1 MPPATGGLS
10 NAPEARTRYG
20 YAWIISDAKGETVVL
35 LVRVDQTEG
44 LADHIPNIVGQPLCK
59 IRLNLSLWQ
68 IEACPVEE
76 ARICHRCT
84 VVLAKQVRSLPF
96 RPS

>member
-1 MPPATGGLS
+1 VPSPTGGLS
-10 NAPEARTRYG
+10 DAPEARTRYG
-20 YAWIISDAKGETVVL
+20 YPWIISDAKGETVVL
-35 LVRVDQTEG
+35 LVCRDRTRGV
-44 LADHIPNIVGQPLCK
+44 ADHIPNIVGQPLCK

-68 IEACPVEE
+68 IEARPVEE

-84 VVLAKQVRSLPF
+84 VVLAKQIRSLPF

>member
-1 MPPATGGLS
+1 MPSSTGGLS

-20 YAWIISDAKGETVVL
+20 YPWTISGAKGETVVL
-35 LVRVDQTEG
+35 LVRVDPTEG

-68 IEACPVEE
+68 IEERPVEE

-84 VVLAKQVRSLPF
+84 VMLAKQVRSLPF
-96 RPS
+96 RLS